1 MKPSFQAGLQG
12 MWALELASAADNHFA
27 SCDETYWKTPSLAAN
42 RELLEQ
48 YTTTWDQ
55 LFFCQVTFDK
65 PCHYVTH
72 NAACDQLPAEAQQ
85 KCYDLFT
92 MDGLTV
98 LDVVALKV
106 YAGVHDGPPKVSAEW
121 LSLYNRTMSP
131 GGRGYAFTEKL
142 EALGLPVMDAMSS
155 VNPVGA
161 LSKAEIGEL
170 CNSEKGAAFF
180 INADVLLSE
189 NPAEPYSVP
198 GTQGICNHF
207 VYCDSAENDVAAIWT
222 WGTRY
227 YNTLGSLEDTICG
240 GIPIP

>member
-1 MKPSFQAGLQG
+1 MQAGLQG
-12 MWALELASAADNHFA
+12 MWSWGLSSAADNHFA
-27 SCDETYWKTPSLAAN
+27 SCDEAYWKTPSLAAN

-55 LFFCQVTFDK
+55 LFFCQVTFET

-142 EALGLPVMDAMSS
+142 EALGLPVMAAMSS

-161 LSKAEIGEL
+161 LGDWRAVQFGEGRGLLHQRRCLAERKPRGTVQCAGHPGDL
-170 CNSEKGAAFF
+170 QPFR
-180 INADVLLSE
+180 LL
-189 NPAEPYSVP
+189 
-198 GTQGICNHF
+198 
-207 VYCDSAENDVAAIWT
+207 
-222 WGTRY
+222 
-227 YNTLGSLEDTICG
+227 
-240 GIPIP
+240 